1 MSVRSVFREDHELF
15 RAQVQRFI
23 AEQILPYYDRW
34 EREGITPRSLW
45 RAAGAA
51 GLLNCQLPEPYGLG
65 GDQGHAACVIEELA
79 RANCLG
85 IGFSIHSDM
94 VSPYLFHYGSPR
106 VRDTWLPAM
115 AKGAA
120 IGAIAMTEPGAG
132 SDLKAIRSR
141 AELRGD
147 HYLLNGQKTFITNG
161 VNADVV
167 VVAATVAPEL
177 GARGLTLFCVDM
189 RLPGVSKAPP
199 MAKIGQHAQDTA
211 ELFFQDVQVPLD
223 CVLGEP
229 QRGFDYMAEQL
240 AGERLAIA
248 LRAAASAEGMLAQ
261 TLDYVRQR
269 KAFGRHLIDHQ
280 NTRFVLASAASRL
293 AMLRAFL
300 DQCLGQQMQGTL
312 DADTAAMAKLNATEI
327 QGQVLDDFL
336 QLHGGYGYSS
346 EYGIGRAWADARAL
360 RIFGGSSEIL
370 REIIGRA
377 L

>member
-177 GARGLTLFCVDM
+177 GARGLTHFCVDM
-189 RLPGVSKAPP
+189 RLPGVSKGPP

-223 CVLGEP
+223 CLLGEP